1 MTKKAITLDIGTV
14 DVQKLTGY
22 LQRGISVLA
31 EQDSY
36 KEDFKA
42 LMEEAT
48 DELKVDKKLLTAFIK
63 ARYKA
68 NTKDIVAQAEA
79 LDALSKAVDE

>member
-1 MTKKAITLDIGTV
+1 MTKAITLDIGTV
-14 DVQKLTGY
+14 DVNKLTGF

-42 LMEEAT
+42 LMEEAAN
-48 DELKVDKKLLTAFIK
+48 DLKIEKKILTKFVK
-63 ARYKA
+63 TRYNAK
-68 NTKDIVAQAEA
+68 TKDIVAEAET

>member
-1 MTKKAITLDIGTV
+1 MTKKTISLDMATI
-14 DVQKLTGY
+14 DVQKLTGF

-48 DELKVDKKLLTAFIK
+48 EALKVDKKLLTAFIK